1 MCFSILIFIL
11 TLASLIYSTP
21 SIWANLTGYFLLGVL
36 SFFLLVAP
44 HELIHGLMYR
54 FYGAKEVAYGVIWS
68 KLAFYAIAP
77 NFVVSKKEFI
87 PLAIAPFLV
96 LNGIIV
102 ALLFLSISNPEWHC
116 FLWGLFLTHSFGCIG
131 DFAMMSFFDYH
142 KSKKIYTFD
151 EKNAAISYFY
161 EAIT

>member
-1 MCFSILIFIL
+1 M